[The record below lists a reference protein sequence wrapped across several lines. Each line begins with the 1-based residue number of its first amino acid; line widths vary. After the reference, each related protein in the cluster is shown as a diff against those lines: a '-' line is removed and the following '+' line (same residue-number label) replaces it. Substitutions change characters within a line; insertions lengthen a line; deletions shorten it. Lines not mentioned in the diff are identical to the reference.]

1 MSKERGVT
9 VTVKYGAGFEAPW
22 TVFHGSVDE
31 VKEDMGIWFG
41 QEEAAKTLD
50 GHDLLSGLY
59 NAFKAQGGSSG
70 GRGRGKPSEVDPEP
84 AKPISA
90 EVEEAR
96 PLVDAEGLV
105 EVVIMQ
111 IKNATD
117 DGILDLWRQY
127 KKAFEDARVQK
138 AVKDRKAE
146 LAKNG

>member
-9 VTVKYGAGFEAPW
+9 VTVKYSKDYDAPW
-22 TVFHGSVDE
+22 VVFHGSVDE

-70 GRGRGKPSEVDPEP
+70 GRGRGKAPAADPAP
-84 AKPISA
+84 AEPISV

-96 PLVDAEGLV
+96 PLVDAESLV
-105 EVVIMQ
+105 EIVIMQ
-111 IKNATD
+111 IKTATD
-117 DGILDLWRQY
+117 EGILDLWRQY
-127 KKAFEDARVQK
+127 KKAFEDARVQR

-146 LAKNG
+146 LTKSN

>member
-1 MSKERGVT
+1 MTKERGVT
-9 VTVKYGAGFEAPW
+9 VTVKYSKDYDAPW
-22 TVFHGSVDE
+22 VVFHGSVDE

-59 NAFKAQGGSSG
+59 NAFKTQGGGSG
-70 GRGRGKPSEVDPEP
+70 GRGRGKAPSADPAP

-96 PLVDAEGLV
+96 PLVDAESLV
-105 EVVIMQ
+105 EIVIMQ
-111 IKNATD
+111 IKTATD
-117 DGILDLWRQY
+117 EGILDLWRQY
-127 KKAFEDARVQK
+127 KKAFEDARVQR

-146 LAKNG
+146 LTKSN

>member
-9 VTVKYGAGFEAPW
+9 VTVKYGAGYDAPW

-41 QEEAAKTLD
+41 QEDAAKTLD

-70 GRGRGKPSEVDPEP
+70 GRGRGKPSEAAPEP

-96 PLVDAEGLV
+96 PLVDAEALV
-105 EVVIMQ
+105 KVVIMQ
-111 IKNATD
+111 IKNATA
-117 DGILDLWRQY
+117 DGILDLWREH
-127 KKAFEDARVQK
+127 KKTFEDARVQK
-138 AVKDRKAE
+138 AVKDRKSE
-146 LAKNG
+146 LAKSN

>member
-31 VKEDMGIWFG
+31 DKKDIGIWFG

-70 GRGRGKPSEVDPEP
+70 GRGRGKPSEAAPEP

-90 EVEEAR
+90 DVEEAR

-127 KKAFEDARVQK
+127 KKAFEDARRQK

>member
-41 QEEAAKTLD
+41 QEDAAKTLD

-70 GRGRGKPSEVDPEP
+70 GRGRGKPPEAAPEP

-96 PLVDAEGLV
+96 PLVDAEDLV
-105 EVVIMQ
+105 KVVIMQ

-117 DGILDLWRQY
+117 DGILELWRQY

>member
-9 VTVKYGAGFEAPW
+9 VTVKYGSGYDAPW

-31 VKEDMGIWFG
+31 VKEDMGVWFG

-70 GRGRGKPSEVDPEP
+70 GRGRGKPSEAAPET

-96 PLVDAEGLV
+96 PLVDAEALV
-105 EVVIMQ
+105 KIVIMQ

-146 LAKNG
+146 LAKSN

>member
-9 VTVKYGAGFEAPW
+9 VTVKYGSGYEAPW
-22 TVFHGSVDE
+22 TVFHGTVDE
-31 VKEDMGIWFG
+31 VKEDMGVWFG

-70 GRGRGKPSEVDPEP
+70 GRGRGKPSESAPEP

-96 PLVDAEGLV
+96 PLVDAEELV
-105 EVVIMQ
+105 KIVIMQ

-146 LAKNG
+146 LAKSN

>member
-1 MSKERGVT
+1 MSKDRGVT

-31 VKEDMGIWFG
+31 VKEDMGVWFG
-41 QEEAAKTLD
+41 QEDAAKTLD

-70 GRGRGKPSEVDPEP
+70 GRGRGKPSEADPEP

-96 PLVDAEGLV
+96 PLVDAEDLV
-105 EVVIMQ
+105 KVVIMQ

-117 DGILDLWRQY
+117 DGILELWRQY

>member
-9 VTVKYGAGFEAPW
+9 VTVKYGSGYEAPW

-31 VKEDMGIWFG
+31 VKEDMGVWFG
-41 QEEAAKTLD
+41 QEDAAKALD

-70 GRGRGKPSEVDPEP
+70 GRGRGKPSEAVPEP

-96 PLVDAEGLV
+96 PLVDAEDLV
-105 EVVIMQ
+105 KVVIMQ

-117 DGILDLWRQY
+117 DGILELWRQY

>member
-9 VTVKYGAGFEAPW
+9 VTVKYGSGYDAPW

-41 QEEAAKTLD
+41 QEDAAKTLD

-70 GRGRGKPSEVDPEP
+70 GRGRGKPSETAPEP

-90 EVEEAR
+90 DVEEAR

-146 LAKNG
+146 LTKSN

>member
-1 MSKERGVT
+1 MTKERGVT

-31 VKEDMGIWFG
+31 VKEDMGVWFG

-70 GRGRGKPSEVDPEP
+70 GRGRGKPSEAAPEP

-96 PLVDAEGLV
+96 PLVDAEDLV
-105 EVVIMQ
+105 KVVIMQ

-146 LAKNG
+146 LAKNV

>member
-1 MSKERGVT
+1 MNKERGVT

-41 QEEAAKTLD
+41 QEDAAKTLD

-70 GRGRGKPSEVDPEP
+70 ARGRGKAAEADPEP

>member
-1 MSKERGVT
+1 MNKERGVT

-59 NAFKAQGGSSG
+59 NAFKTQGGGSG
-70 GRGRGKPSEVDPEP
+70 GRGRGKAPAADPAP
-84 AKPISA
+84 AEPISV

-111 IKNATD
+111 IKTATD
-117 DGILDLWRQY
+117 EGILDLWRQY
-127 KKAFEDARVQK
+127 KKAFEDARVQR

-146 LAKNG
+146 LTKSN

>member
-9 VTVKYGAGFEAPW
+9 VTVKYGAGYDAPW
-22 TVFHGSVDE
+22 TVFHGTVDE
-31 VKEDMGIWFG
+31 VKEDMGVWFG

-70 GRGRGKPSEVDPEP
+70 GRGRGEQSEATVEP

-90 EVEEAR
+90 DVEEAR

-105 EVVIMQ
+105 EAVIMQ

-146 LAKNG
+146 LAKNN

>member
-1 MSKERGVT
+1 MTKERGVT

-50 GHDLLSGLY
+50 GHDLLSGLF

-70 GRGRGKPSEVDPEP
+70 GRSRGKAPVADPEP

-96 PLVDAEGLV
+96 PLVDAEDLV
-105 EVVIMQ
+105 KVVIMQ

>member
-70 GRGRGKPSEVDPEP
+70 GRGRGKADPEP

-90 EVEEAR
+90 DVEEAR

>member
-22 TVFHGSVDE
+22 TVFHGTVDE
-31 VKEDMGIWFG
+31 VKEDMGVWFG

-70 GRGRGKPSEVDPEP
+70 GRGRGKPSEAAPEP

-96 PLVDAEGLV
+96 PLVDAEELV
-105 EVVIMQ
+105 KIVIMQ

>member
-9 VTVKYGAGFEAPW
+9 VTVKYSKDYDAPW
-22 TVFHGSVDE
+22 VVFHGSVDE

-59 NAFKAQGGSSG
+59 NAFKAQGGGSG
-70 GRGRGKPSEVDPEP
+70 GRGRGKPSEAAPEP

>member
-1 MSKERGVT
+1 MTKERGVT

-22 TVFHGSVDE
+22 TVFHGTVDE
-31 VKEDMGIWFG
+31 VKEDMGVWFG

-70 GRGRGKPSEVDPEP
+70 GRGRGKPSEAAPEP

-90 EVEEAR
+90 DVEEAR

-146 LAKNG
+146 LAKSN

>member
-1 MSKERGVT
+1 MTKERCVT

-31 VKEDMGIWFG
+31 VKEDMGVWFG

-70 GRGRGKPSEVDPEP
+70 GRGRGKPSEAAPEP

-90 EVEEAR
+90 DVEEAR

>member
-22 TVFHGSVDE
+22 TVFHGTVDE

-70 GRGRGKPSEVDPEP
+70 GRGRGKPSEATVEP

-146 LAKNG
+146 LAKSN

>member
-41 QEEAAKTLD
+41 QEDAAKTLD

-70 GRGRGKPSEVDPEP
+70 GRGRGKPSEAAPEP

-96 PLVDAEGLV
+96 PLVDAEELV
-105 EVVIMQ
+105 KIVIMQ

-117 DGILDLWRQY
+117 DGILELWRQY

-146 LAKNG
+146 LAKSN

>member
-9 VTVKYGAGFEAPW
+9 VTVKYGSGYDAPW

-31 VKEDMGIWFG
+31 VKEDMGVWFG

-70 GRGRGKPSEVDPEP
+70 GRGRGKAAKATVEP

-90 EVEEAR
+90 DVEEAR
-96 PLVDAEGLV
+96 PLADAEDAVAVLV
-105 EVVIMQ
+105 A
-111 IKNATD
+111 KLGTSTD
-117 DGILDLWRQY
+117 EGILELWREH
-127 KKAFEDARVQK
+127 KKLFEDARVQK

-146 LAKNG
+146 LAKSN

>member
-70 GRGRGKPSEVDPEP
+70 GRSRGKTPAADPAP
-84 AKPISA
+84 AEPISV

>member
-31 VKEDMGIWFG
+31 VKEDMGIWFS

-70 GRGRGKPSEVDPEP
+70 GRGRGKADPEP

-90 EVEEAR
+90 DVEEAR

>member
-1 MSKERGVT
+1 MTKERGVT

-59 NAFKAQGGSSG
+59 NAFKAQGGGSG
-70 GRGRGKPSEVDPEP
+70 GRSRGKAPSADPAP
-84 AKPISA
+84 AEPISV

-96 PLVDAEGLV
+96 PLVDAESLV
-105 EVVIMQ
+105 ESVIMQ
-111 IKNATD
+111 IKTATD
-117 DGILDLWRQY
+117 EGILDLWRQY
-127 KKAFEDARVQK
+127 KKAFEDARVQR

-146 LAKNG
+146 LTKSN

>member
-22 TVFHGSVDE
+22 TVFHGTVDE

-41 QEEAAKTLD
+41 QEDAAKTLD

-70 GRGRGKPSEVDPEP
+70 GRGRGKPSEAVPEP

-96 PLVDAEGLV
+96 PLVDAEDLV
-105 EVVIMQ
+105 KVVIMQ

-117 DGILDLWRQY
+117 DGILELWRQY

-146 LAKNG
+146 LAKNV

>member
-9 VTVKYGAGFEAPW
+9 VTVKYGAGFETPW

-59 NAFKAQGGSSG
+59 NAFKTQGGGSG
-70 GRGRGKPSEVDPEP
+70 GRSRGKPSEAAPEP

-90 EVEEAR
+90 DVEEAR